1 LITIPRNTTGGM
13 VSKKQQ
19 KSKTMAKQDQE
30 ELKDKLGAMLPGE
43 VKQSVIDGWKSKYG
57 QVITV
62 VVTLDDETKCVGYYK
77 KPTRDIIA
85 NCVNDASTGK
95 VFEAREFLANNT
107 WLGGDDRHRTNDDV
121 AIPAQVE
128 LWKSLNFLK
137 AEATKY

>member
-1 LITIPRNTTGGM
+1 
-13 VSKKQQ
+13 
-19 KSKTMAKQDQE
+19 MAKQNQGT
-30 ELKDKLGAMLPGE
+30 LPDKLEEMLPGQM
-43 VKQSVIDGWKSKYG
+43 KQSVIDGWRAKHG
-57 QVITV
+57 QVITI
-62 VVTLDDETKCVGYYK
+62 VVTLEDGTKCVGYYK

-95 VFEAREFLANNT
+95 VFEAREFLATNT
-107 WLGGDDRHRTNDDV
+107 WLGGDDRQTTNDDI